1 MKNIP
6 TRLREAREKAGIPI
20 SRMSVLMGTSRGR
33 IYSLEK
39 YTGIPPKIDLADVES
54 YAKLTNTAVS
64 ALLLGIDPNLA
75 SQLISARLYELYEVI
90 GRAKATTEKEIARL
104 IDNNLSHR

>member
-1 MKNIP
+1 
-6 TRLREAREKAGIPI
+6 
-20 SRMSVLMGTSRGR
+20 MGTSRGR

-39 YTGIPPKIDLADVES
+39 YTGTPPKIDLADVEF

-64 ALLLGIDPNLA
+64 VLLLGIDPNLA
-75 SQLISARLYELYEVI
+75 SQLISARLYELYDVI
-90 GRAKATTEKEIARL
+90 GRAKATTEKEITRL